1 MNIDGLCRLWK
12 QAFGDTEE
20 FLEDFFC
27 VAFSQERCAT
37 LEKDGKLAAM
47 LYWFD
52 CTWEGRKVAYIYAVA
67 TDEAYRNQGL
77 CRTLMEQTH
86 HRLRASGYAGAVLVP
101 GSLQLFTM
109 YEKLG
114 YTPFCTALTLTL
126 DAGDETV
133 DLAELSHEEYSKRRL
148 PLLPRGSVVP
158 DDLTFDFLATFCSFY
173 TEGDCLFCGGM
184 EEDTFY
190 FQEFLGDPERVSA
203 ILNALGAK
211 KGVLRVPG
219 DTPFAMYHPL
229 DDTLE
234 MPSHFD
240 IPLN

>member
-12 QAFGDTEE
+12 QAFGDTDD

-37 LEKDGKLAAM
+37 LDKDGNLAAM

-67 TDEAYRNQGL
+67 TDKAYRNQGL
-77 CRTLMEQTH
+77 CRALMESTH
-86 HRLRASGYAGAVLVP
+86 EHLRTSGYAGAVLVP

-114 YTPFCTALTLTL
+114 YTPFCNALTLTL
-126 DAGDETV
+126 DAGDEAV
-133 DLAELSHEEYSKRRL
+133 DLARLSHEEYSKRRM
-148 PLLPRGSVVP
+148 PLLPHGSVVQ
-158 DDLTFDFLATFCSFY
+158 DDLTFDFLATFCNFY
-173 TEGDCLFCGGM
+173 TDGDCLFCGGM
-184 EEDTFY
+184 EEETFY
-190 FQEFLGDPERVSA
+190 FQEFLGNPERVPA
-203 ILNALGAK
+203 ILNALGAR
-211 KGVLRVPG
+211 KGILRIPG

-229 DDTLE
+229 DGTSTL
-234 MPSHFD
+234 PNHFD